1 MSRMKK
7 LTSATIAAACMTSVA
22 LVPAATASA
31 LIRDCRI
38 FGPAY
43 VSEVVD
49 CVFYIYETAIG

>member
-1 MSRMKK
+1 MKK